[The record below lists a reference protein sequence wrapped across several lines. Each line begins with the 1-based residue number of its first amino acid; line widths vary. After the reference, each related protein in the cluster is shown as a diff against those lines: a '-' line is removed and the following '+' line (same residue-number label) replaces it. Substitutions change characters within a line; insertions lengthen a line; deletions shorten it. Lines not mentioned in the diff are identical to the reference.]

1 MRLIYFSFIF
11 ILSASTSYTQIN
23 KKEGKQESIIDSIKI
38 EIVRMDDHINSPF
51 DDYAPVITADGH
63 QLFFTSRRPHT
74 EKEKKKNSIST
85 ENIYI
90 SVCDDNNHW
99 SSAEALPENVNLKGR
114 NNSNN
119 ALSNDGSRL
128 LIYQDDK
135 FGNGDVYECILKGN
149 IWSDPVSLG
158 EPINSSSH
166 ESSASISPDGKTI
179 YFVSNRPGGVGGRDI
194 WKCTKMQNNEW
205 GKAENLGRNINTL
218 KDEEAVFIHP
228 DGKTLYF
235 SSQGFKSMGGF
246 DVHKSV
252 FENGKWS
259 KPINLGTPIN
269 GKGDDLFFVLEAS
282 GRKGY
287 YTKTGENGKD
297 LYEII
302 FTPQKINTN
311 SDPKL
316 TVLKGTVSDAVTK
329 SFVESDIEI
338 IDNDKNQIIST
349 FHSNSATGKFLVS
362 LPAGKN
368 YGIHVSAKGY
378 LFHSENF
385 ELTDTASYNEV
396 VKHIFLNKMEEG
408 TKVILRNIFFD
419 TGKSTLRPSSVAEL
433 ERLKEILVN
442 NPDLK
447 IEISGHTDN
456 QGGDEF
462 NKKLS
467 ESRAKAVVDYL
478 ISNNIVSERLT
489 SKGYGKTQPISG
501 NEDET
506 GRQQNRRTEFK
517 IISTKK

>member
-1 MRLIYFSFIF
+1 MRHISLTLLFYLIYP
-11 ILSASTSYTQIN
+11 SYSQN
-23 KKEGKQESIIDSIKI
+23 SKLKKYQESIFDSIKI
-38 EIVRMDDHINSPF
+38 EVKLMDEHINSSF

-63 QLFFTSRRPHT
+63 QLFFTSRRPYT

-90 SVCDDNNHW
+90 SMCDENNNW
-99 SSAEALPENVNLKGR
+99 SIAQPLPENINIKGR

-119 ALSNDGSRL
+119 ALSNDGSHL

-135 FGNGDVYECILKGN
+135 YGNGDIYECILKGSK
-149 IWSDPVSLG
+149 WSVPISLD

-194 WKCTKMQNNEW
+194 WKCSKLDNDAW
-205 GKAENLGRNINTL
+205 GKAENLGRNINSI
-218 KDEEAVFIHP
+218 KDEEGVFIHP

-235 SSQGFKSMGGF
+235 SSQGFKSMGGY
-246 DVHKSV
+246 DVYRSV
-252 FENGKWS
+252 FENGKWT
-259 KPINLGTPIN
+259 KPVNLGPPIN

-287 YTKTGENGKD
+287 YTKNGEQGRD
-297 LYEII
+297 LYEVF
-302 FTPQKINTN
+302 FTPLTNQKNTE
-311 SDPKL
+311 PKL
-316 TVLKGTVSDAVTK
+316 TVLKGTVSDALTK
-329 SFVESDIEI
+329 NFIESDIEI
-338 IDNDKNQIIST
+338 IDNDKNQIIAT
-349 FHSNSATGKFLVS
+349 FHSNSTTGKFLVS

-368 YGIHVSAKGY
+368 YGIHVKADGY

-385 ELTDTASYNEV
+385 ELSDSASYNEV
-396 VKHIFLNKMEEG
+396 VKYIYLDKMVEG

-419 TGKSTLRPSSVAEL
+419 TGKSTLRPTSIAEL
-433 ERLKEILVN
+433 DRLKEILIK

-456 QGGDEF
+456 QGSDEF
-462 NKKLS
+462 NRKLS
-467 ESRAKAVVDYL
+467 ESRARSVVNYL
-478 ISNNIVSERLT
+478 ISNSIISERLT
-489 SKGYGKTQPISG
+489 FKGYGKNQPISG
-501 NEDET
+501 NDDEM

-517 IISTKK
+517 VISNKQ